1 MHTDI
6 SSRYRCIIYDGS
18 QCTSVF
24 GQANI
29 TDFSNSPVGIVYIV
43 DNTVRQGRMLFS
55 TITSQN
61 CVNHLL
67 SILCVS
73 SFSPCT
79 GSAWCGPNSKDA
91 LKNAVANACMCDNAD
106 SCVINGYNVSLAIDS
121 ANYYEG
127 SSMTGAIGNS
137 NVTCQDVTV
146 GKGNSHSRTHHH
158 VNRQV
163 YLAVMCETHCSCSKY
178 WKGTCIHI
186 AILVLFHGIHLHESL
201 FS

>member
-61 CVNHLL
+61 CWNHLL
-67 SILCVS
+67 PVLCS
-73 SFSPCT
+73 SGISPCT
-79 GSAWCGPNSKDA
+79 GSVWCGPNSKDA
-91 LKNAVANACMCDNAD
+91 LKIAVANACMCDNAD
-106 SCVINGYNVSLAIDS
+106 SCVINGYNVSAAIGD
-121 ANYYEG
+121 NPRYYEG
-127 SSMTGAIGNS
+127 SSMTGAVGNS

-146 GKGNSHSRTHHH
+146 GK
-158 VNRQV
+158 
-163 YLAVMCETHCSCSKY
+163 ECS
-178 WKGTCIHI
+178 
-186 AILVLFHGIHLHESL
+186 
-201 FS
+201 